1 MIADK
6 LKDLLPEP
14 VTAVPP
20 REIVDRASIHAHA
33 DGAGETMAELD
44 SNADLV
50 WNFFRFE

>member
-14 VTAVPP
+14 VTAMPS
-20 REIVDRASIHAHA
+20 RENVDRASIHVHA

-44 SNADLV
+44 ANADLV
-50 WNFFRFE
+50 